1 MSSVFCKIK
10 HLKAT
15 ELRRDILW
23 TLSGQVIIMLV
34 LLLLNKILSNSLTIE
49 DFGRYNVLKRS
60 TSVLSFVL
68 LGGLGISMPRYLSIA
83 VSKRQYRSIKSLVVG
98 SWIYL
103 TIILLFVSF
112 LYLILYSQLVDLVLG
127 TDNFLFYVICLLY
140 AMTSSANSYIYAYYR
155 GIGQFKSFN
164 ICQIISQLLQ
174 LVPFIFML
182 NDLFSIIC
190 TWTSLNVL
198 FILCIIIKEYRSYH
212 RIILGFHVS
221 LLFVWRKFK
230 TLVAYSFPRLIGDFF
245 LFAYSA
251 FPVLYIANK
260 LGCDQASYYSVGIS
274 LVSMVTPVF
283 SFLGVVLLPS
293 VSKMIANNQMNRANR
308 LVCNVAYV
316 YLCLAIIFILVLYF
330 GMDLVI
336 HLFFADKYLVA
347 KEIGQ
352 ILILSL
358 LPQSMYLL
366 FRNPNDAASIFPFN
380 SLILMISFTVLVCG
394 FLFFDSLRQYAYVY
408 LFVAVIQCVLSII
421 VWFNFV
427 KKYGL

>member
-1 MSSVFCKIK
+1 M
-10 HLKAT
+10 
-15 ELRRDILW
+15 
-23 TLSGQVIIMLV
+23 
-34 LLLLNKILSNSLTIE
+34 
-49 DFGRYNVLKRS
+49 
-60 TSVLSFVL
+60 
-68 LGGLGISMPRYLSIA
+68 
-83 VSKRQYRSIKSLVVG
+83 
-98 SWIYL
+98 
-103 TIILLFVSF
+103 
-112 LYLILYSQLVDLVLG
+112 
-127 TDNFLFYVICLLY
+127 
-140 AMTSSANSYIYAYYR
+140 
-155 GIGQFKSFN
+155 
-164 ICQIISQLLQ
+164 
-174 LVPFIFML
+174 
-182 NDLFSIIC
+182 
-190 TWTSLNVL
+190 
-198 FILCIIIKEYRSYH
+198 
-212 RIILGFHVS
+212 
-221 LLFVWRKFK
+221 
-230 TLVAYSFPRLIGDFF
+230 IGDFF

>member
-260 LGCDQASYYSVGIS
+260 LGYDQASYYSVGIS

-308 LVCNVAYV
+308 LVCNIAYV

-352 ILILSL
+352 ILVLSL

-394 FLFFDSLRQYAYVY
+394 FLFFDSLRLYAYVY

>member
-164 ICQIISQLLQ
+164 ICQFISQLLQ

>member
-140 AMTSSANSYIYAYYR
+140 AMTSSAISYIYAYYR

>member
-198 FILCIIIKEYRSYH
+198 FILCIIIT
-212 RIILGFHVS
+212 IL
-221 LLFVWRKFK
+221 
-230 TLVAYSFPRLIGDFF
+230 
-245 LFAYSA
+245 
-251 FPVLYIANK
+251 
-260 LGCDQASYYSVGIS
+260 C
-274 LVSMVTPVF
+274 
-283 SFLGVVLLPS
+283 
-293 VSKMIANNQMNRANR
+293 
-308 LVCNVAYV
+308 
-316 YLCLAIIFILVLYF
+316 
-330 GMDLVI
+330 
-336 HLFFADKYLVA
+336 
-347 KEIGQ
+347 
-352 ILILSL
+352 
-358 LPQSMYLL
+358 
-366 FRNPNDAASIFPFN
+366 
-380 SLILMISFTVLVCG
+380 
-394 FLFFDSLRQYAYVY
+394 
-408 LFVAVIQCVLSII
+408 
-421 VWFNFV
+421 
-427 KKYGL
+427 